1 MDVRFWPKADMR
13 LCAAHPDTAHRLMDG
28 LMLTVYHC
36 TNEGTARQI
45 LADGF
50 RNTTARYLTDREW
63 SGVWVSDRPLN
74 NSEGASGEIVLQ
86 VEIAEE
92 VLKPYEWIEE
102 GKSYRE
108 WLVPARILNQDGE
121 VKRAAESTAK

>member
-1 MDVRFWPKADMR
+1 
-13 LCAAHPDTAHRLMDG
+13 
-28 LMLTVYHC
+28 MLTVYHC
-36 TNEGTARQI
+36 TNEAAARQI

-63 SGVWVSDRPLN
+63 SRVWVSDRPLN
-74 NSEGASGEIVLQ
+74 NSEGASGEMLLQ

-102 GKSYRE
+102 GKPYRE
-108 WLVPARILNQDGE
+108 WLVPARILNQDGQ
-121 VKRAAESTAK
+121 VKRATASIAK

>member
-1 MDVRFWPKADMR
+1 
-13 LCAAHPDTAHRLMDG
+13 
-28 LMLTVYHC
+28 MLTVYHC
-36 TNEGTARQI
+36 TNEPAARQI

-50 RNTTARYLTDREW
+50 RNTTGRYLTNREW

-74 NSEGASGEIVLQ
+74 NSEGASGEILLQ

-108 WLVPARILNQDGE
+108 
-121 VKRAAESTAK
+121 